1 MPNNP
6 LFSDKK
12 QEIKK
17 ESQTEIVLAQSL
29 KKMVD
34 LFEGITEFNNR
45 QLLPISLL
53 QTDKYF
59 AELLKFYIQN
69 KKHVK
74 RKYAKEI
81 IIIFE
86 HISKTIGARLNDNSL
101 ESEKGFLNL
110 FRNNSR

>member
-1 MPNNP
+1 MSNNP

-12 QEIKK
+12 DKK
-17 ESQTEIVLAQSL
+17 VESQTELVLAQSL
-29 KKMVD
+29 KEMVE
-34 LFEGITEFNNR
+34 LFKGITEFNNR

-59 AELLKFYIQN
+59 AELLSFYIEN
-69 KKHVK
+69 KKHIK

-86 HISKTIGARLNDNSL
+86 HIAKTIGARLNDSQL
-101 ESEKGFLNL
+101 ESEKGFMNL
-110 FRNNSR
+110 FRNNR